1 MIYYSK
7 MVTKSNKYYS
17 LEEKNKMKK
26 IVLAILFV
34 LSLLCLPALAAEST
48 NYEVTEIKVDDIEV
62 TGATIYV
69 EEGATIMVE
78 VYLLGLGETQ
88 DVNVKTWLGG
98 YEYSTV
104 QATSSMFDI
113 EDGVSYKKTLN
124 LALPNDMNSE
134 DEYTLYVEVYDDD
147 DYVREEM
154 SLMVSNV
161 RHDVRVQD
169 ILVDNSVEAGDY
181 ASVTVRLENQG
192 DNKEEDIKVG
202 VTSTELGVDVSTYL
216 DELYTLPE
224 IDNEDEESSGDV
236 TLNFKVDSEAL
247 SGEYTLD
254 VTVTYNN
261 GYSSVSDTVTLS
273 VEGAEADEGEVNVEI
288 TDGESDEETKDFST
302 ALKLGFGILA
312 VLIVI
317 LALILIVRR

>member
-1 MIYYSK
+1 
-7 MVTKSNKYYS
+7 
-17 LEEKNKMKK
+17 MKK
-26 IVLAILFV
+26 IVLAIMFV
-34 LSLLCLPALAAEST
+34 LCLLCVPALAAEST
-48 NYEVTEIKVDDIEV
+48 NYEITDIKVDDLSYANTV
-62 TGATIYV
+62 YV
-69 EEGATIMVE
+69 EEGATIAVE
-78 VYLLGLGETQ
+78 VYLEGLGETT

-113 EDGVSYKKTLN
+113 E
-124 LALPNDMNSE
+124 LPNDMDSE
-134 DEYTLYVEVYDDD
+134 QDYTLYVEAYDDE
-147 DYVREEM
+147 DYVREEAT
-154 SLMVSNV
+154 LRVSNA

-192 DNKEEDIKVG
+192 DNKEEDIKVE
-202 VTSTELGVDVSTYL
+202 VSSTELGVDVATYL

-224 IDNEDEESSGDV
+224 VDNEDEESSGDV
-236 TLNFKVDSEAL
+236 TLNFQVGDEAATG
-247 SGEYTLD
+247 SYTLD

-261 GYSSVSDTVTLS
+261 GYSVVSDSVTLN
-273 VEGAEADEGEVNVEI
+273 VEGAEADEGEVTVTV
-288 TDGESDEETKDFST
+288 TDAESEEETKDFST

>member
-1 MIYYSK
+1 
-7 MVTKSNKYYS
+7 
-17 LEEKNKMKK
+17 MKK

-34 LSLLCLPALAAEST
+34 LSMLCLPAMAAEST
-48 NYEVTEIKVDDIEV
+48 DYEITDIRVDDV
-62 TGATIYV
+62 TVFQLADTTVYV

-78 VYLLGLGETQ
+78 VYLLGLGETS
-88 DVNVKTWLGG
+88 DVNIKTWLGG

-104 QATSSMFDI
+104 QTTSSMFDI
-113 EDGVSYKKTLN
+113 EDGVSYKKTLY
-124 LALPNDMNSE
+124 LELPNDMNSE
-134 DEYTLYVEVYDDD
+134 DEYTVYVEVYDDD
-147 DYVREEM
+147 NYVREEA

-161 RHDVRVQD
+161 RHDVRFQD

-192 DNKEEDIKVG
+192 DNKEEDIKVE
-202 VTSTELGVDVSTYL
+202 VTNTELGISVSTYL

-224 IDNEDEESSGDV
+224 VDNEDEESSGDV
-236 TLNFKVDSEAL
+236 TLNFEVDDEAL

-261 GYSSVSDTVTLS
+261 GYSSVSDSVTLS
-273 VEGAEADEGEVNVEI
+273 VEGAEADEGEVTVEI
-288 TDGESDEETKDFST
+288 TDGVEPTEDETQDFST